1 MKLKEIQALLN
12 ARGLTGEEN
21 PELEVQSACSSDM
34 MSDVLA
40 FPKEHMVLL
49 TGLVNPQVIRTAEMM
64 DMVCIVFVRSKQ
76 PTPEMV
82 RLAEECGLVLLATSK
97 RMYEAC
103 GILYKSGLVGNRVK
117 ETGV

>member
-49 TGLVNPQVIRTAEMM
+49 TGLVNPQVMRTA
-64 DMVCIVFVRSKQ
+64 DMLDIRMVVFVRGK
-76 PTPEMV
+76 TP
-82 RLAEECGLVLLATSK
+82 AEEALELARENGISVLSTDHTLYNAS
-97 RMYEAC
+97 
-103 GILYKSGLVGNRVK
+103 GILFTNGPRLSL
-117 ETGV
+117 